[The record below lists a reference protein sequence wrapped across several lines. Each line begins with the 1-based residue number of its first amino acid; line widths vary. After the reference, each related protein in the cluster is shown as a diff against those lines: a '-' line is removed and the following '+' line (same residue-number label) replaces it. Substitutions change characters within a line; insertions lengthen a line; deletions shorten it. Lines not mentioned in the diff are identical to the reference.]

1 MNSVEVLRDGIKV
14 AAEMGGRKT
23 TRLSPKSAG
32 IGPAAYWERGGIG
45 DL

>member
-1 MNSVEVLRDGIKV
+1 M

-32 IGPAAYWERGGIG
+32 IGLAANWERGGID